1 MTKGKGGRNRVP
13 PARAAAANANPPRQG
28 RKRAQPVVEES
39 VEESVA
45 APEVTGAAAP
55 PPPAQW
61 QELMQE
67 LHRLR
72 EQAQAR
78 APAPAPAIVQGMMN
92 EPVGPRQVNP
102 LLTWSMVHSDTFNGT
117 GSPVVAADWLRIMER
132 HLEVMQVQPDQK
144 VMFAAIQLKGNADI
158 WWENVR
164 SSLPP
169 AHATP
174 TWEFFRTQFI
184 EKYYPASYVER
195 MENALSKLKQGN
207 RTIQGYETEFNDIV
221 RFVLTVVNDDK
232 EKARRFKDGLEQQYR
247 VVLSAAGSSTFASL
261 VEKAKKIEFELQN
274 GSPHLVTPSPQGGPT
289 NFSTA
294 GGNQKRDHSD
304 GGKPHHRFEKKSKT
318 MQSPS
323 QSFKQKSQKTSSST
337 GPRVLHRP
345 MPGQGMMCFK
355 CGEGHR
361 ANECN
366 WSGVCNGC
374 LKSGHMER
382 VCKSNPASIIKWQTV
397 SSQAESSSAPTSSHG
412 SVQAMKNVNPPYPYA
427 TWGPPPQGYYWP
439 PTFAVP
445 PNHPAPHV
453 RPSVPQIGSP
463 PAPACQSYYTLPSSS
478 SVGRPDVVAGCNT
491 NPEVVSQHLPRSG

>member
-1 MTKGKGGRNRVP
+1 MVRGKGGRNQVP
-13 PARAAAANANPPRQG
+13 SARAAAANANPPRRG
-28 RKRAQPVVEES
+28 RKCAQPVVEES

-45 APEVTGAAAP
+45 APEVAGAAAP
-55 PPPAQW
+55 PPPAEW
-61 QELMQE
+61 HELMQE

-78 APAPAPAIVQGMMN
+78 ATAPPPAIVQGMMN
-92 EPVGPRQVNP
+92 EPGGPRQINP

-132 HLEVMQVQPDQK
+132 RLEVMQVQPDQK

-164 SSLPP
+164 SSLSP

-174 TWEFFRTQFI
+174 TWEFFQTQFI

-207 RTIQGYETEFNDIV
+207 RTIQDYETEFNDIV
-221 RFVLTVVNDDK
+221 RFVPTVVNDDK

-274 GSPHLVTPSPQGGPT
+274 GSPPLVIPSPHSGPNNSYT
-289 NFSTA
+289 V
-294 GGNQKRDHSD
+294 GGNQKRDHGD
-304 GGKPHHRFEKKSKT
+304 GGKPHHRFGKKSKT
-318 MQSPS
+318 VHAPS
-323 QSFKQKSQKTSSST
+323 QSFKQKAQKASPSP
-337 GPRVLHRP
+337 GPRVLYRP

-374 LKSGHMER
+374 HRSGHMER
-382 VCKSNPASIIKWQTV
+382 VSKSNPASIIKWQTV
-397 SSQAESSSAPTSSHG
+397 SSQAESSSARASSHG
-412 SVQAMKNVNPPYPYA
+412 SVQAMKNVQTPPYPHA

-439 PTFAVP
+439 PTFTMP
-445 PNHPAPHV
+445 PNYPPPYAPPA
-453 RPSVPQIGSP
+453 VPQITAP
-463 PAPACQSYYTLPSSS
+463 PAPACQSYYTLPS
-478 SVGRPDVVAGCNT
+478 
-491 NPEVVSQHLPRSG
+491 